1 MTLHSS
7 FRGRAFL
14 QPARR
19 LARQQAIPDCRRGHA
34 HCPQRDFHRRCCRYA
49 PGSLARSGHAIRP
62 RIVVLLVGN
71 GARETSLRGRP
82 PSAHLALVR
91 ALCDVP
97 NVALL
102 RVHEAGTTKF
112 TVNARF
118 GDEPALELAHPF
130 PGLPLVRGLRI
141 SARAGLVFN
150 RDNMSAEAIGH
161 VAMRHPGRIVD
172 AIVAVQRRPA
182 FQALLSEEART
193 KRDVWVAARPAP
205 TTPPRTWEDPWMRPV
220 VLSVQSNRRVG
231 DWPPTSPS
239 TAAACPAPPALA
251 SKRRNRG

>member
-1 MTLHSS
+1 M
-7 FRGRAFL
+7 AV
-14 QPARR
+14 AVRR
-19 LARQQAIPDCRRGHA
+19 IVDPD
-34 HCPQRDFHRRCCRYA
+34 
-49 PGSLARSGHAIRP
+49 RSGPP

-150 RDNMSAEAIGH
+150 RD
-161 VAMRHPGRIVD
+161 D
-172 AIVAVQRRPA
+172 
-182 FQALLSEEART
+182 LSGA
-193 KRDVWVAARPAP
+193 WHC
-205 TTPPRTWEDPWMRPV
+205 
-220 VLSVQSNRRVG
+220 
-231 DWPPTSPS
+231 PPTLR
-239 TAAACPAPPALA
+239 AQAGRQRLVH
-251 SKRRNRG
+251 